1 MLPSH
6 SFGGHKG
13 KKWPEVFPPAKF
25 GSSSDR
31 AKNFST
37 NTRRKSG
44 CVFFSFL
51 KNIVFT
57 GQEKQNTEDLVKNQC
72 FFYHLNFVRTAK
84 FDRNKIWRKE
94 KKHAPRFASSIC
106 RKIFSPIGPTVSKKK
121 GENVFFVAQNRFWDK
136 HKLSR
141 KLIFSSTLFSCSKL
155 LKNIDKQQKLKQ
167 FSSQRENFFWSNASK
182 VLFFQELSNEV

>member
-1 MLPSH
+1 MLPSW

-13 KKWPEVFPPAKF
+13 QKWPKVFPHAKF

-31 AKNFST
+31 AENFST

-51 KNIVFT
+51 KNIVFS

-72 FFYHLNFVRTAK
+72 FFDSLNFVSPAK
-84 FDRNKIWRKE
+84 FDRNKISRKE

-121 GENVFFVAQNRFWDK
+121 GENFFLLLKTGFWDK
-136 HKLSR
+136 HKIIP
-141 KLIFSSTLFSCSKL
+141 KFIFSSTLFSCSKL
-155 LKNIDKQQKLKQ
+155 LKNVNEQQKLK
-167 FSSQRENFFWSNASK
+167 
-182 VLFFQELSNEV
+182 